1 MELMVQGSRFKVYG
15 SLLMVDGYTQ
25 EAIVKAD
32 PKNIITWVLILIVP
46 VVAVVAVTGL
56 LNYME
61 PGLMKEIVKD
71 HFAAVVGLPMSAL
84 LSAFI
89 VVGLR
94 HTEGSIKFEGLG
106 MKFEGASGQVILWV
120 ICFLSIAA
128 AIKLLW

>member
-1 MELMVQGSRFKVYG
+1 MN
-15 SLLMVDGYTQ
+15 
-25 EAIVKAD
+25 AD

-46 VVAVVAVTGL
+46 VVAVLAVTGL
-56 LNYME
+56 LNFME
-61 PGLMKEIVKD
+61 PGLMREVVRE
-71 HFAAVVGLPMSAL
+71 HFAAVVGLPMAAL

-94 HTEGSIKFEGLG
+94 HSEGPIKFEALG

>member
-1 MELMVQGSRFKVYG
+1 
-15 SLLMVDGYTQ
+15 
-25 EAIVKAD
+25 
-32 PKNIITWVLILIVP
+32 LILIVP

-56 LNYME
+56 LNLIE
-61 PGLMKEIVKD
+61 PGLMREVVKE
-71 HFAAVVGLPMSAL
+71 HFAAIVGLPRAAL

-94 HTEGSIKFEGLG
+94 HSEGPIKFEGLG

-128 AIKLLW
+128 AIKLVW